1 MSGCLS
7 GLVFD
12 NVGTLQSCQVKRTP
26 IGFIKEL
33 INGNMNLSVV
43 AAASLNSNLSSGMHN
58 EQ

>member
-1 MSGCLS
+1 MSECLS

-43 AAASLNSNLSSGMHN
+43 AAASIKFKSALLCA
-58 EQ
+58 